1 MKTTVSVT
9 RTTTESNM
17 RVACD
22 FSMLAPDYRKKIN
35 TPYPFLNHMIEHTAY
50 RAGITVETDVK
61 LNTFVLS
68 HVVFEDLGIAF
79 GKALKTYVSE
89 NAAAGVTGFGDGVGI
104 IDEAYA
110 EAAIS
115 FEDRAYFHFQ
125 NDAGKLSETTEGI
138 ATEDLFVFLEGVA
151 QGAQATLHIN
161 LRKGTNMHH
170 IFEAIYRA
178 FGICLKRALFC
189 DEKRIGLTSGVAGK
203 IDFVIE

>member
-1 MKTTVSVT
+1 MKTTVTVT

-17 RVACD
+17 KVACD
-22 FSMLAPDYRKKIN
+22 FKALSCDYRKKIN
-35 TPYPFLNHMIEHTAY
+35 TPYPFLNHMIEHIAY
-50 RAGITVETDVK
+50 RAGITIETDVK

-79 GKALKTYVSE
+79 GKALKTYVSQ
-89 NAAAGVTGFGDGVGI
+89 NSSSGVTGFGDGVGI

-115 FEDRAYFHFQ
+115 FEDRAYFHFE
-125 NDAGKLSETTEGI
+125 NSVGTLSEITEGI

-151 QGAQATLHIN
+151 QGAQATLHVN
-161 LRKGTNMHH
+161 LRKGANMHH

-178 FGICLKRALFC
+178 FGIALKRALFC
-189 DEKRIGLTSGVAGK
+189 DEARIGLTSGVAGK

>member
-1 MKTTVSVT
+1 MKTTVNVT

-17 RVACD
+17 KVSCD
-22 FSMLAPDYRKKIN
+22 FACLAPDYRKKIN
-35 TPYPFLNHMIEHTAY
+35 TPYPFLNHMIEHIAY
-50 RAGITVETDVK
+50 RAGITVETDVQ

-79 GKALKTYVSE
+79 GKALKTYVAE
-89 NAAAGVTGFGDGVGI
+89 NASCGVTGFGDGVGI

-115 FEDRAYFHFQ
+115 FEDRAYFNFE
-125 NDAGKLSETTEGI
+125 NGVGTLSETTEGV

-189 DEKRIGLTSGVAGK
+189 DETRIGLTSGVAGK
-203 IDFVIE
+203 IDFIVE